1 MSPRSLLQP
10 GKRRRA
16 LRRGLKAAW
25 RRVVAETRYWR
36 LVWRTFRWSLL
47 LAVAAWATA
56 VVVLHTWYPV
66 SPGEE
71 PMAWSRAAYYTLMMT
86 TFGSAPEYHEAAPW
100 PVKAVY
106 FGLPLLGLFVLVD
119 AFVRLAGLL
128 FTRRANTKEWQELIA
143 STYQHHVIVCGL
155 GHVGYRIV
163 QQLVKSGTDCVAIES
178 QDTEFVAEVQALGVP
193 VLQGDGRKPELLKLA
208 QVAKA
213 DALIAATDQD
223 MVNIETG
230 LNARELNPELRVI
243 LRLFD
248 QALAKKIEKSF
259 SFEAAFST
267 SALAAPVFAAAAVTR
282 NVINSFVVGET
293 VLNTVELTVRAG
305 SKLAGRSVDSLRAEL
320 EVTFLMMQTGA
331 EVDWNPAPDRVL
343 TAGAKVVVVTTMEAL
358 TELEVLNQERSRFT
372 GLLRDPA

>member
-1 MSPRSLLQP
+1 MSPRSPLKP
-10 GKRRRA
+10 GKRRRV
-16 LRRGLKAAW
+16 LRRALKGAW
-25 RRVVAETRYWR
+25 RRVLAETRYWR
-36 LVWRTFRWSLL
+36 LVWRTFRWSLM
-47 LAVAAWATA
+47 LAGAAWATA

-128 FTRRANTKEWQELIA
+128 FTRRANTKEWQELLA
-143 STYQHHVIVCGL
+143 TTYQHHVIVCGL

-163 QQLVKSGTDCVAIES
+163 QQLVKSGTDCVAIEA
-178 QDTEFVAEVQALGVP
+178 QDTEFVASVQALGVP
-193 VLQGDGRKPELLKLA
+193 VLQGDGRKAELLRLA
-208 QVAKA
+208 QVARA

-230 LNARELNPELRVI
+230 LNARELNPDLRVI

-282 NVINSFVVGET
+282 NVINSFVVGNT
-293 VLNTVELTVRAG
+293 VLNTVELTV
-305 SKLAGRSVDSLRAEL
+305 
-320 EVTFLMMQTGA
+320 
-331 EVDWNPAPDRVL
+331 
-343 TAGAKVVVVTTMEAL
+343 
-358 TELEVLNQERSRFT
+358 
-372 GLLRDPA
+372 